1 MSEARSA
8 APVIAAQGLD
18 KSYRVGASTLQVLK
32 GAALSLDAGETCALM
47 GSSGSGKSTLLH
59 LLGLM
64 DRPDAGEILLS
75 GEAVQNLG
83 ARRAAKIRAAR
94 LGFVFQ
100 QFQLLHEISAFENV
114 LLPRRIAT
122 GASWWSRRGQEREA
136 ARAALEAVGLTE
148 RARHRPTQLSGG
160 EQQRVAIARALVGQP
175 QLLLADEPTGNLDRR
190 TGQEVLEL
198 LLRLA
203 RERGAAVLL
212 ATHDP
217 EVAAACQ
224 RTVRLREGRVV
235 TS

>member
-1 MSEARSA
+1 MSEAMSGA
-8 APVIAAQGLD
+8 VVIEAHGLD
-18 KSYRVGASTLQVLK
+18 KSYRIGASTLAVLQ
-32 GAALSLDAGETCALM
+32 GASITLRAGETCALM

-64 DRPDAGEILLS
+64 DRPDAGEILLG
-75 GEAVQNLG
+75 GEAVHDLS
-83 ARRAAKIRAAR
+83 ARRAARLRAAN

-100 QFQLLHEISAFENV
+100 QFQLMHEISAFENV
-114 LLPRRIAT
+114 LLPRRIAAGT
-122 GASWWSRRGQEREA
+122 SWWGRRSQEREA
-136 ARAALEAVGLTE
+136 ARQALEAVGLTE

-160 EQQRVAIARALVGQP
+160 EQQRVAIARALVGRP

-217 EVAAACQ
+217 EVAAACD

-235 TS
+235 SS